1 MQGESLE
8 ISLLSI
14 FSMISFFIFF
24 LIQKFSQKIFGNL
37 IVDDDFSKPQSFHF
51 ANIPRSG
58 GLAAMISF
66 SIFVFLSDLLFSTKY
81 FDYLTIGVGLFLIGF
96 LEDIKFKLSPR
107 TRLAIMAIFLLISIR
122 VFSIEIYSIDLNILN
137 HILTFDIFLTL
148 FILFCLFV

>member
-14 FSMISFFIFF
+14 FSMISFFNFF

-66 SIFVFLSDLLFSTKY
+66 LFLFLSDLLFRQNT
-81 FDYLTIGVGLFLIGF
+81 LTI
-96 LEDIKFKLSPR
+96 
-107 TRLAIMAIFLLISIR
+107 
-122 VFSIEIYSIDLNILN
+122 
-137 HILTFDIFLTL
+137 
-148 FILFCLFV
+148 